1 MNQINSNIKASLDE
15 FIALDNPQYAI
26 MIKGSWGCGK
36 TYFIKDWISEVK
48 KNSNGKKKP
57 LYLSLYGMDN
67 LSMVRDGLNKLL
79 HPVLNH
85 KFVKGLGK
93 LANCATK
100 ATIKADFEIGDQK
113 HDVNYALD
121 FSSLLQTES
130 KSNAAGKIL
139 VFDDLERCDVP
150 IHVVLGFINF
160 FVEQCACHVVIVCDD
175 SKFNSEEKDEEES
188 QPEIEGTKRFTDFK
202 EKTIGK
208 EYQIISSKEEAVS
221 AFIKEVGSDPAN
233 VLSKNLGN
241 IIEFLTTSKIEN
253 LRIVRQ
259 CILDFGQVVGS
270 LDNVCYRALKYEQ
283 VMLQL
288 LLNMIAVYSEQK
300 AGNRIFESWDNLV
313 HSFLPSDEERESYYA
328 LIKKYNKVPEK
339 LGIEILGAND
349 IKVIINYL
357 KGGNY
362 PVEVIKQKLIGDSA
376 NQNPWDR
383 LLHFWNLSNSDFNAY
398 YDATCESLKKGS
410 YQYIEDLIKTVFV
423 LINIENKGIRM
434 IPDGAID
441 NAIETYKKMME
452 SAKDYET
459 LCKYKNFA
467 VGRFNYYRIEKN
479 TEKWHSFIAACE
491 DIFNNLLKTHRSK
504 AANLLESLSNET
516 IEQLSLLQS
525 QSVPDNMSNYDLAAM
540 FHEIDANLVAQNIDK
555 LNNES
560 KTKFIDFLVGRYEIG
575 IYSNSDCSLSGR
587 KDQDIENLS
596 KILEVLK
603 DKQKTKT
610 AVDKY
615 VGNRLIEKLE
625 IVVNYGKG
633 HSSLSQ
639 IGL

>member
-1 MNQINSNIKASLDE
+1 MNQINTNIKSSLDD

-26 MIKGSWGCGK
+26 MVKGSWGCGK
-36 TYFIKDWISEVK
+36 TFFIKEWISEVK
-48 KNSNGKKKP
+48 KGSKGKKKP

-79 HPVLNH
+79 HPVINH
-85 KFVKGLGK
+85 KIVKGLGK

-100 ATIKADFEIGDQK
+100 ATIKADFEIGDK
-113 HDVNYALD
+113 MHDVNYALD

-160 FVEQCACHVVIVCDD
+160 FVEQCACHVIIVCDD
-175 SKFNSEEKDEEES
+175 TKFNSTENEDET
-188 QPEIEGTKRFTDFK
+188 QPEIDGTKRFVDFK

-208 EYQIISSKEEAVS
+208 EYQISSSKKEAVS
-221 AFIKEVGSDPAN
+221 SFIKEVGSDPRN
-233 VLSKNLGN
+233 VLGNNLVH

-259 CILDFGQVVGS
+259 CILDFGRIVES
-270 LDNVCYRALKYEQ
+270 LDSACYRALKYEQ

-288 LLNMIAVYSEQK
+288 LLNMIAVYSEHK
-300 AGNRIFESWDNLV
+300 AGNKIFESWDNLV

-328 LIKKYNKVPEK
+328 LIKKYNRVPEK
-339 LGIEILGAND
+339 LGIDILAAND

-362 PVEVIKQKLIGDSA
+362 PTDVIKQKLVGDSA
-376 NQNPWDR
+376 NQNSWDK
-383 LLHFWNLSNSDFNAY
+383 LLHFWNLSNSEFNTY
-398 YDATCESLKKGS
+398 YEATIEALKRET

-423 LINIENKGIRM
+423 LINIENKDIRM
-434 IPDGAID
+434 IPEGVID
-441 NAIETYKKMME
+441 NATGTYRKMME
-452 SAKDYET
+452 SAQDYET
-459 LCKYKNFA
+459 LCRYKNYA

-479 TEKWHSFIAACE
+479 TEKWHSFIEACE
-491 DIFNNLLKTHRSK
+491 DIFNKLLKTHKSK
-504 AANLLESLSNET
+504 ATNLLESLSNET
-516 IEQLSLLQS
+516 IEQLNLLQS
-525 QSVPDNMSNYDLAAM
+525 QSAPDNMSNYELAAM

-575 IYSNSDCSLSGR
+575 RYSNSDCSLSGR

-603 DKQKTKT
+603 DKQKAKT

-625 IVVNYGKG
+625 IVVNYGKE
-633 HSSLSQ
+633 HR
-639 IGL
+639 I

>member
-15 FIALDNPQYAI
+15 FITLDNPQYAI

-36 TYFIKDWISEVK
+36 TYFIKEWINEVK
-48 KNSNGKKKP
+48 KSSKGKKKP

-67 LSMVRDGLNKLL
+67 LARVRDGLNKLL

-85 KFVKGLGK
+85 KLVKGLGK

-100 ATIKADFEIGDQK
+100 ATIKADFEIGDQR

-160 FVEQCACHVVIVCDD
+160 FVEQCACHVIIVCDD
-175 SKFNSEEKDEEES
+175 SKFKCETDDEDES
-188 QPEIEGTKRFTDFK
+188 QSEVEGTQRFTDFK

-208 EYQIISSKEEAVS
+208 EYQISSSKDEALS

-233 VLSKNLGN
+233 VLGKNLGN
-241 IIEFLTTSKIEN
+241 IMEFLTISKIEN

-259 CILDFGQVVGS
+259 CILDFGRIVCS
-270 LDNVCYRALKYEQ
+270 LDDACCRTSKYEQ

-288 LLNMIAVYSEQK
+288 LLNMIAVYSEHK
-300 AGNRIFESWDNLV
+300 AGNKIFESWDKLV
-313 HSFLPSDEERESYYA
+313 NSFLPSDDARESYYA

-339 LGIEILGAND
+339 LGIEIFAAND

-362 PVEVIKQKLIGDSA
+362 PVDVIKQKLVGDSA
-376 NQNPWDR
+376 SQNPWDR

-398 YDATCESLKKGS
+398 YEATCDALKRGS

-423 LINIENKGIRM
+423 FINIENKDIRM
-434 IPDGAID
+434 IPDGTID
-441 NAIETYKKMME
+441 DAIEIYKKIME
-452 SAKDYET
+452 SAQDYET
-459 LCKYKNFA
+459 LCRYKTFA

-479 TEKWHSFIAACE
+479 TDKWYSFIEACE
-491 DIFNNLLKTHRSK
+491 DIFNNLLKTHKSK
-504 AANLLESLSNET
+504 ATTLLESLSNDT
-516 IEQLSLLQS
+516 IEQLSLLQN
-525 QSVPDNMSNYDLAAM
+525 QSAPDNQSIYELAAM
-540 FHEIDANLVAQNIDK
+540 FHEIDPYIVAKNIDM

-560 KTKFIDFLVGRYEIG
+560 KTKFIDFLIGRYEIG
-575 IYSNSDCSLSGR
+575 RYSNSDCSLSGR
-587 KDQDIENLS
+587 KDQDMQNLS
-596 KILEVLK
+596 KILDVLK
-603 DKQKTKT
+603 DKQKSKT
-610 AVDKY
+610 AVDGY

-625 IVVNYGKG
+625 IVVNYGKI
-633 HSSLSQ
+633 HFS
-639 IGL
+639 